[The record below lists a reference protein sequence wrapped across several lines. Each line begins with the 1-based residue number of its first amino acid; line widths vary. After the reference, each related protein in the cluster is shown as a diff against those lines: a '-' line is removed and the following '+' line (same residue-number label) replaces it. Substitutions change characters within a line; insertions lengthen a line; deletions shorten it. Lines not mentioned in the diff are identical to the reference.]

1 MTTETPALGVAEWAT
16 KSGSVWARRWRD
28 TDAGLSGLSPHLLS
42 AISACAPVGSFKAF
56 DIGCGPGTTS
66 IEVSSVCPEAEITAC
81 DVSPD
86 LVEIARQRTAD
97 LPRVRVVEGD
107 AEAMAASEGPFD
119 LFFSRHGVMFF
130 PDPVRAFRSF
140 RNAAKLGASLVFSCF
155 ASWDSNPWASELASA
170 VADREV
176 PAPGREPSGFAF
188 ADPDYVH
195 EIFSSSGW
203 AAANSREVTFD
214 YVAGEGANAIEAALG
229 FFTELGPSSRVL
241 ESLPEGER
249 AAAGERMRNVIERYF
264 DGATVTFPAA
274 AWIWSAK
281 AAAS

>member
-1 MTTETPALGVAEWAT
+1 MTTETPALGMAEWAT
-16 KSGSVWARRWRD
+16 SSGSVWARRWRD
-28 TDAGLSGLSPHLLS
+28 TDAGLAGLSPHLLS
-42 AISACAPVGSFKAF
+42 AITASAPVGFFKAF

-66 IEVSSVCPEAEITAC
+66 IDVASACPRAEITAC

-86 LVEIARQRTAD
+86 LVEIARMRAAD
-97 LPRVRVVEGD
+97 LPNIRVVEGD

-130 PDPVRAFRSF
+130 SDPVRAFRGF
-140 RNAAKLGASLVFSCF
+140 RNAANSGASLVFSCF
-155 ASWDSNPWASELASA
+155 ASWKSNPWASELASA
-170 VADREV
+170 AADREL
-176 PAPGREPSGFAF
+176 PAPGRESSGFAF

-195 EIFSSSGW
+195 EIFSSSRW
-203 AAANSREVTFD
+203 IDANPREVTFD

-241 ESLPEGER
+241 ESVSEGR
-249 AAAGERMRNVIERYF
+249 RGAALQRMRKVIERYF
-264 DGATVTFPAA
+264 DSATVTFPAA

-281 AAAS
+281 ATAS